1 MSALPIYTTHA
12 MRELEALATRASGA
26 PTLMERAGAAASE
39 FARSLCGD
47 TAKAVLVLAG
57 PGNNG
62 GDAFEVAAHL
72 KRGFFRVSVVFA
84 GERDKLPTDAR
95 AALGKWEAA
104 GGTLLGAIPE
114 DSRFDLAVDGLF
126 GIGLTRPL
134 AGAHAALIERL
145 NSLGTAI
152 LALDIP
158 SGINADTGA
167 VMGCAVRASHTIT
180 FIAHKPGLLTLDGP
194 DHCGEIRI
202 DTLGLDPAKLPAA
215 DGQLLDKDILA
226 RVLAPRRRN
235 FHKGMAGSVGILGG
249 AAGMVGA
256 AVIAGRAALKCGA
269 GRIYL
274 GLLTPK
280 PPYLD
285 YSQPELMLR
294 KPGDVLE
301 KGLLNVVVAGPGMGK
316 SKAAANL
323 LRAALKAPVPL
334 VLDADALNLIA
345 ANRPLLAA
353 VGKRAAATLLTPHP
367 AEAARL
373 LGEDTR
379 AVQAD
384 RVASARLL
392 AQRYRSF
399 VVLKGNGS
407 VIAAPDG
414 KWWINSSGN
423 PGMASAGMGD
433 ALTGIVAALLAQ
445 AAEPLTALLAG
456 VYLHGAAADELVA
469 AGTGPVGI
477 TASEVIDNARALLNG
492 RGLTTQ
498 KRNPSFAP

>member
-1 MSALPIYTTHA
+1 MPAFPIYTTPA
-12 MRELEALATRASGA
+12 IRKLEELAAPASG
-26 PTLMERAGAAASE
+26 TLMERAGAAAAE

-47 TAKAVLVLAG
+47 TAKAVLIVAG

-72 KRGFFRVSVVFA
+72 KRWFFRVSVVFS
-84 GERDKLPTDAR
+84 GERGKLPKDAQ

-104 GGTLLGAIPE
+104 GGALLNDIPE
-114 DSRFDLAVDGLF
+114 ESRFDLAVDGLF

-134 AGAHAALIERL
+134 AGAHAALVRKL
-145 NSLGTAI
+145 NALGAAI
-152 LALDIP
+152 LSLDIP

-167 VMGCAVRASHTIT
+167 VMGCAVRASHTLT

-194 DHCGEIRI
+194 DHCGELKL
-202 DTLGLDPAKLPAA
+202 DTLGLAPGKLLEPE
-215 DGQLLDKDILA
+215 GHLLDADILVRA
-226 RVLAPRRRN
+226 ITPRPKN
-235 FHKGMAGSVGILGG
+235 FHKGQAGSVGVLGG

-269 GRIYL
+269 GRVYL
-274 GLLTPK
+274 GLLTPR

-294 KPGDVLE
+294 KPRDVLE
-301 KGLLNVVVAGPGMGK
+301 KGLLDVVVAGPGMGK
-316 SKAAANL
+316 SKAAAIL

-334 VLDADALNLIA
+334 LLDADALNLIA
-345 ANRPLLAA
+345 ANRALAAA

-384 RVASARLL
+384 RVASARRL

-433 ALTGIVAALLAQ
+433 ALTGIIAALLAQ

-477 TASEVIDNARALLNG
+477 TASEVMDRARALLN
-492 RGLTTQ
+492 RS
-498 KRNPSFAP
+498 R

>member
-1 MSALPIYTTHA
+1 MTTPIYATAAIRRIEEKAAHAHDAPRMERAAEFTT
-12 MRELEALATRASGA
+12 G
-26 PTLMERAGAAASE
+26 TLMERAGVAAAE
-39 FARSLCGD
+39 YARSLCGD
-47 TAKAVLVLAG
+47 TAKHILVVAG

-72 KRGFFRVSVVFA
+72 KRWFFRVSVVFA
-84 GERDKLPTDAR
+84 GERGKLSQDAQ

-104 GGTLLGAIPE
+104 GGALLNDIPR
-114 DSRFDLAVDGLF
+114 DAHFDLAVDGLF

-134 AGAHAALIERL
+134 AGAHAALVERL
-145 NSLGTAI
+145 NALGAPI

-167 VMGCAVRASHTIT
+167 VMGKAVRARHTLT

-194 DHCGEIRI
+194 DHCGEIRL
-202 DTLGLDPAKLPAA
+202 DTLGLDPAKLLAA
-215 DGQLLDKDILA
+215 DGQLLGEGILA

-274 GLLTPK
+274 GLLTPR

-294 KPGDVLE
+294 KPGELLE

-316 SKAAANL
+316 SKAAASL

-334 VLDADALNLIA
+334 LLDADALNLIA
-345 ANRPLLAA
+345 ASRPLLAA

-384 RVASARLL
+384 RVTSARRL
-392 AQRYRSF
+392 AQRTRSF

-407 VIAAPDG
+407 VIAAPNG
-414 KWWINSSGN
+414 QWWINPSGN

-445 AAEPLTALLAG
+445 GAEPLTALLAG
-456 VYLHGAAADELVA
+456 VFLHGAAADELVA

-477 TASEVIDNARALLNG
+477 TASEVIDGARALLN
-492 RGLTTQ
+492 RS
-498 KRNPSFAP
+498 R